1 MILFWNNYL
10 PVFRR
15 LNFYEIILQE
25 VKEPMEECY
34 EAMNNCFLTA
44 NFGTENIDYNLSTKL
59 NVFTNFCVM
68 YCRVLEHRNMKD
80 QAVKVCDNLLAKNLP
95 PHH

>member
-1 MILFWNNYL
+1 
-10 PVFRR
+10 
-15 LNFYEIILQE
+15 
-25 VKEPMEECY
+25 MEECY

-95 PHH
+95 PHHWKSFDTIKTRVTKQVGGAQ